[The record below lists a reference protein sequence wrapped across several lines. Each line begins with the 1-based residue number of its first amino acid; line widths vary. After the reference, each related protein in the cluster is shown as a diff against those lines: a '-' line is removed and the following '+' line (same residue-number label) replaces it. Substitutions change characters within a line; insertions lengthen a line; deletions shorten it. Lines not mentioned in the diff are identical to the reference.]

1 MAGLKSLEDAFIHEL
16 QDMLSAENQLVKALP
31 KLAKKASSPELKKA
45 FEDHAK
51 MTEKQAERIKQVF
64 ETLGR
69 SGRAEKCEGMVGI
82 IKEGESVANKGGEPE
97 VMDAELIAAAQKV
110 EHYEIAAYGTICE
123 WAEQLGFQEAHDI
136 LGQTLAEEKETD
148 QKLTALA
155 KKQINVQAEKDTFFE
170 EEEE

>member
-16 QDMLSAENQLVKALP
+16 QDMLNAENQLIKALP
-31 KLAKKASSPELKKA
+31 KMAKKASSPELKRA

-51 MTEKQAERIKQVF
+51 MTEKQVERIKKVF

-69 SGRAEKCEGMVGI
+69 SSRSEKCEGMVGI
-82 IKEGESVANKGGEPE
+82 IKEGESVISKGGEPE
-97 VMDAELIAAAQKV
+97 VMDAELIAAAQKA

-123 WAEQLGFQEAHDI
+123 WAEQLGFEEAHDI

-148 QKLTALA
+148 QKLSTLA
-155 KKQINVQAEKDTFFE
+155 KKQVNVRAEEGMFE